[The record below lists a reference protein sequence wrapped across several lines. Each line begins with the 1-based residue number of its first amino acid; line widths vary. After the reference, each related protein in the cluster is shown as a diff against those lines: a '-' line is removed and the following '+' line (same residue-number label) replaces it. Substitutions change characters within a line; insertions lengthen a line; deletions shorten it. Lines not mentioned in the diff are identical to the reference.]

1 MSIYGATDAP
11 VSDFWWCLLW
21 VSKPEW
27 EALATLGRGIHD
39 IRIGGFPT
47 WIRTFIEFSELSEF
61 RGSEAWIGLNLK
73 ILPLTC
79 LAGAVVASWFLT
91 QEVADLSPFK

>member
-39 IRIGGFPT
+39 IRI
-47 WIRTFIEFSELSEF
+47 EFSELSEF
-61 RGSEAWIGLNLK
+61 RESEAWIGLNLK